1 MQILLI
7 IFFILFSL
15 LIVVLFIRCIIDI
28 MHQQMNAVNA
38 TIIPQQQMIDVIIAS
53 EFEDVC

>member
-15 LIVVLFIRCIIDI
+15 LVVVLFIRCIIDI
-28 MHQQMNAVNA
+28 MHQQMNA
-38 TIIPQQQMIDVIIAS
+38 TIIPQQQMIDAIIAS